1 MGTHR
6 VQGETLDEVK
16 TKLWNVIY
24 RELKPLFALIGAPPA
39 WTVDEQDPAIEMFEK
54 YTSMRMNTKMLDLW
68 TSSKDR
74 RYLVKNQH
82 ESDLLFAYKYENKIY
97 SVGQLADFADQCIGL
112 AATPVTEELHQLMIT

>member
-6 VQGETLDEVK
+6 DQCETWDEVK

-24 RELKPLFALIGAPPA
+24 RELKPLIALIGAPPA
-39 WTVDEQDPAIEMFEK
+39 WTIDEQDPAIEMFEK
-54 YTSMRMNTKMLDLW
+54 YTSTRMNTRMLDLW

-82 ESDLLFAYKYENKIY
+82 ESDLLSAYKYGNEIY
-97 SVGQLADFADQCIGL
+97 SVDQLADFEDSAL
-112 AATPVTEELHQLMIT
+112 V